1 MPEPFT
7 VFLHIVVIQLV
18 VMYIELIRLYI
29 EIRVIYIDIEY
40 LYSTHVDT
48 YVVLAIYSC
57 YVSLQ

>member
-7 VFLHIVVIQLV
+7 VFLHIVVVIV
-18 VMYIELIRLYI
+18 IRLYI

-57 YVSLQ
+57 SVSLQ